1 MQMRPQYGAKQELA
15 RPLHVL
21 TRTSLADGRFKNTA
35 GSTVTVREAVERR
48 GIE

>member
-21 TRTSLADGRFKNTA
+21 ASNSLADGRFKNTA
-35 GSTVTVREAVERR
+35 GSTVTVREALERR
-48 GIE
+48 GME